1 MGRRTRM
8 HERARLY
15 RRLRARASEPSAASW
30 EERRRRKFSSLPL
43 ASCEWSRDASRY
55 PRNPVLRQVVHSNGR
70 SMTWRVGTLKWGH
83 ENFGNFKVFF
93 TNFGETS
100 RSFGAGE
107 ASAEPSFD
115 SMRHSLCWRAPSP
128 RPPIPLS
135 LSVQRARPWAGGAK
149 AFRFFTSFLS
159 SSFSPTRAPWR
170 ACSRPSRALLR

>member
-1 MGRRTRM
+1 
-8 HERARLY
+8 
-15 RRLRARASEPSAASW
+15 
-30 EERRRRKFSSLPL
+30 
-43 ASCEWSRDASRY
+43 
-55 PRNPVLRQVVHSNGR
+55 
-70 SMTWRVGTLKWGH
+70 MTWRVGTLKWGH

-135 LSVQRARPWAGGAK
+135 LCVQRARPWAGGG
-149 AFRFFTSFLS
+149 RISVS
-159 SSFSPTRAPWR
+159 SSFSFFPLLLLLSNALALARLLSPETSAVALAHPSPLRRVPH
-170 ACSRPSRALLR
+170 PLSRASLSSPPFFVSDGSGIHHTAPPRAGRDLGAPGESGC